1 MGRYK
6 SIVGNR
12 LRSRKF
18 ANQQKEVAL
27 GCSALN
33 RMLDWHGQ
41 NPSAPQTKPHRATI
55 QRPKSADKRIRAQT
69 PVQGIVPR
77 VIVTDKLRSY
87 GVAKREIIPSVERS
101 SHKSLNTRAENS
113 HPPLPRTERILHR
126 FKSTRH
132 QMTSSDFRDLR
143 HPAI

>member
-1 MGRYK
+1 M
-6 SIVGNR
+6 
-12 LRSRKF
+12 
-18 ANQQKEVAL
+18 
-27 GCSALN
+27 
-33 RMLDWHGQ
+33 
-41 NPSAPQTKPHRATI
+41 
-55 QRPKSADKRIRAQT
+55 
-69 PVQGIVPR
+69 QGIVPR

-87 GVAKREIIPSVERS
+87 GVAEREIIPSVERS

-143 HPAI
+143 HSAI